1 MAEPEFAIFSTALAP
16 GPLSTIFIGDQ
27 PDDSYHLYIGIPGV
41 KGARGSRPITIF
53 GLPYTKRIAPV
64 HTMKK
69 RVKHLL
75 WPLLVPLMALLSPL
89 ATAQTGDFDA
99 LPMNGL
105 AAFEQ
110 LRKEYYIGA
119 LHLESLSADPAA
131 IASMP
136 GRKRMSIRITAD
148 RWPALRFAQQWNQ
161 SILINN
167 SSQELNANVMDVLA
181 FTSLPKDDLITGDR
195 LTIDA
200 VPNVGTRVTLN
211 GTPMLQTRSDAL
223 FKLLVNT
230 WIGARPSTSGFKRD
244 MLKLPAGA
252 AGTELLA
259 RYEALDS
266 DAARRKLVA
275 GWASKVEADAE
286 TAVAAAAVAPA
297 AKPAET
303 AKPAAAAAA
312 AATATVATAA
322 AQTTPAAVPTPTVA
336 AAPAAAAAP
345 KPAASPEPKPVAAAP
360 VVAAAPA
367 PTPAAA
373 APAVDNS
380 AQQALYTAYSN
391 SLRKLIYAKLNYPK
405 RAVQK
410 EIEGLVV
417 LRVSSNRSGQLIAAE
432 VAQSAHQVLDNAA
445 QQAATKAAPFPAV
458 AAAMGGDSF
467 QFMIPVVFKLAD

>member
-1 MAEPEFAIFSTALAP
+1 
-16 GPLSTIFIGDQ
+16 
-27 PDDSYHLYIGIPGV
+27 
-41 KGARGSRPITIF
+41 
-53 GLPYTKRIAPV
+53 
-64 HTMKK
+64 MKK

-75 WPLLVPLMALLSPL
+75 WPLLVPLLALLPPL
-89 ATAQTGDFDA
+89 ATAQSSDFDE

-119 LHLESLSADPAA
+119 LQLESLSADPAA
-131 IASMP
+131 IVSMP

-167 SSQELNANVMDVLA
+167 SSQDLNANVMDVLA

-195 LTIDA
+195 LTIDV

-223 FKLLVNT
+223 FRLLVNT

-244 MLKLPAGA
+244 MLKLPADS

-259 RYEALDS
+259 RYQSLDA

-275 GWASKVEADAE
+275 GWAGKVDTGAAAE
-286 TAVAAAAVAPA
+286 PAVAAAAP
-297 AKPAET
+297 AKPVET
-303 AKPAAAAAA
+303 AA
-312 AATATVATAA
+312 AATAAVAATAATAA
-322 AQTTPAAVPTPTVA
+322 AATTPAATPAPAVA
-336 AAPAAAAAP
+336 AAPAP
-345 KPAASPEPKPVAAAP
+345 VASPEPKPAAAAP
-360 VVAAAPA
+360 VAAAPA
-367 PTPAAA
+367 PKPAEA
-373 APAVDNS
+373 APTVDKS
-380 AQQALYTAYSN
+380 AQQALYTNYSN
-391 SLRKLIYAKLNYPK
+391 SLRKLIYAKLHYPK

-417 LRVSSNRSGQLIAAE
+417 LRVSSNRSGQLIGAE

-445 QQAATKAAPFPAV
+445 QEAATKAAPFPAV
-458 AAAMGGDSF
+458 AADMSGDSF
-467 QFMIPVVFKLAD
+467 QFMIPVVFKLSD